1 MRLLDAL
8 TLLSMSEHE
17 PNTRVSVLFDGA
29 TYYFGA
35 HAGCI
40 KEERERCAEEG
51 CSDRIVNVYL
61 IEEGDQTTSAVEDCY
76 YCCRE
81 NYGPRGFMASALKPF

>member
-8 TLLSMSEHE
+8 TLLTLSEHE
-17 PNTRVSVLFDGA
+17 PATRVSVLFDGA

-51 CSDRIVNVYL
+51 GSDRIVNVFL
-61 IEEGDQTTSAVEDCY
+61 IEKGDQTTEAIEACY
-76 YCCRE
+76 YCARKK
-81 NYGPRGFMASALKPF
+81 YTSFMKSAIKRF